1 MSDSFRPPDA
11 KSNKPVAPS
20 GSPFSFG
27 KNWTSYL
34 TTINNSRIDSAVRS
48 LRSILASESVGGKS
62 FLDVGCGSGLTS
74 LAAALEGAAVTS
86 IDLDDDCITC
96 TNLLRER
103 FFSTEAQDHLSMNRQ
118 VAAPRQWTVIKA
130 SILDEKAI
138 NDLGYFDVVYSWGV
152 LHHTGQMNRAIQMAS
167 DRVKP
172 GGLFAIA
179 IYNNQG
185 GASRRWSLVKRLYQ
199 KMPSFFQP
207 LYVVF
212 FAAFFEFKFAILRL
226 LRGKN
231 PLPFAAWRS
240 KSSDRGMSVWHDWV
254 DWIGGWPFEVASP
267 EEIVNPLVNSG
278 FSLIKL
284 KTVGH
289 GWGCNEYL
297 FKNQAER
304 PVPS

>member
-11 KSNKPVAPS
+11 KANKPVAPS
-20 GSPFSFG
+20 GTRFSFG

-34 TTINNSRIDSAVRS
+34 TTIDHSRIDSAVQG

-74 LAAALEGAAVTS
+74 FAAAREGAAVTS
-86 IDLDDDCITC
+86 IDLDDDCINC

-103 FFSTEAQDHLSMNRQ
+103 FLTTGANDHFSMNRQ
-118 VAAPRQWTVIKA
+118 VPARKQWRVIKA
-130 SILDEKAI
+130 SILDEKAMSE
-138 NDLGYFDVVYSWGV
+138 LGHFDVVYAWGV

-185 GASRRWSLVKRLYQ
+185 GASRRWSLIKRQYQ
-199 KMPSFFQP
+199 KIPSFFQP
-207 LYVVF
+207 LYVIL
-212 FAAFFEFKFAILRL
+212 FAAFFESKFAISRL
-226 LRGKN
+226 LRGEN
-231 PLPFAAWRS
+231 PLPLAAWRS
-240 KSSDRGMSVWHDWV
+240 KSNDRGMSVWHDWV

-278 FSLIKL
+278 FSLLKL

-297 FKNQAER
+297 FQK
-304 PVPS
+304 SS